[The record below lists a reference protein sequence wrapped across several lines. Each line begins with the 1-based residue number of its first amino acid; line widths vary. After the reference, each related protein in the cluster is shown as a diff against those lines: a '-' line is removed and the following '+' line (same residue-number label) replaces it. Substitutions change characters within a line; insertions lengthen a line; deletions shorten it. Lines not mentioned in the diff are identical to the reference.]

1 MRNVFI
7 ILKKQLKDTLKNKT
21 VLIQFLLFPVMTLV
35 MEHAITLNDMPEL
48 FFTRLF
54 STMYIGMAP
63 LTAMAAVISEEKEK
77 NTLRVLM
84 MANIKPWQYLIGTGS
99 YVFLICMAGAGVMA
113 SGLPLTA
120 IPFYMLI
127 MAAGFLLSILTG
139 ACVGIFAENQMA
151 ATSLTMPVMMILSFL
166 PMLSMF
172 NDSIRKIARIFYT
185 QQLKLCLDHIPA
197 ASLTFSVFG
206 EALSIILINAIF
218 IISVYVVIYKR
229 KGLE

>member
-1 MRNVFI
+1 
-7 ILKKQLKDTLKNKT
+7 
-21 VLIQFLLFPVMTLV
+21 
-35 MEHAITLNDMPEL
+35 
-48 FFTRLF
+48 
-54 STMYIGMAP
+54 
-63 LTAMAAVISEEKEK
+63 MAAIISEEKEK

-84 MANIKPWQYLIGTGS
+84 MANVKPWQYLIGTGS

-120 IPFYMLI
+120 VPFYMLI

-139 ACVGIFAENQMA
+139 ACVGVFAENQMA

-172 NDSIRKIARIFYT
+172 NDSIRKVARIFYT

-197 ASLTFSVFG
+197 ASLAFSVFG
-206 EALSIILINAIF
+206 EALAIVLINAI
-218 IISVYVVIYKR
+218 IITGMYVIIYKR

>member
-1 MRNVFI
+1 M
-7 ILKKQLKDTLKNKT
+7 
-21 VLIQFLLFPVMTLV
+21 
-35 MEHAITLNDMPEL
+35 
-48 FFTRLF
+48 
-54 STMYIGMAP
+54 S
-63 LTAMAAVISEEKEK
+63 
-77 NTLRVLM
+77 
-84 MANIKPWQYLIGTGS
+84 
-99 YVFLICMAGAGVMA
+99 
-113 SGLPLTA
+113 
-120 IPFYMLI
+120 
-127 MAAGFLLSILTG
+127 
-139 ACVGIFAENQMA
+139 

-197 ASLTFSVFG
+197 ASLASPVFG